1 MKSVKWILIYL
12 LITGTMVS
20 CVSKKKYV
28 DIQSKHKNADES
40 LSKCSDDLL
49 SSKQHISKLKSDLD
63 GANITASNTSNLRE
77 DQIRD
82 LKNQNIRLAEK

>member
-1 MKSVKWILIYL
+1 
-12 LITGTMVS
+12 
-20 CVSKKKYV
+20 
-28 DIQSKHKNADES
+28 
-40 LSKCSDDLL
+40 L